1 MARPGRREREEYEE
15 LKRRKKGS
23 WKDRRIMEE

>member
-15 LKRRKKGS
+15 LKEGKKDS
-23 WKDRRIMEE
+23 WKDRRIMQE